1 MRAEV
6 TFNSHSLSFSHFLHL
21 GFTSSLGWAVDVRIK
36 DTFACVDMAT
46 RGMLS
51 RFSLAI
57 MWSNISYTVWL
68 KICSSELIRQYKY
81 FLFILANHRGSTL
94 PELYLH
100 RFIPALVWHL
110 QFEVG
115 ILDICCKIKTLRWK
129 WRYWSIFTPCT
140 EIFFFIFLCSL
151 IYKTGLNTRHWYYKE
166 IYIFRLHL
174 TFKAQKGQYSL

>member
-1 MRAEV
+1 MSQLHVQPWGVLLISMTTNMTYESRGDIHLALPL
-6 TFNSHSLSFSHFLHL
+6 SLSFSHFLHL

-57 MWSNISYTVWL
+57 MRSNISYTDWL

-81 FLFILANHRGSTL
+81 FLNILANHWGSTL

-100 RFIPALVWHL
+100 HFIPALVWHL

-129 WRYWSIFTPCT
+129 WRY
-140 EIFFFIFLCSL
+140 
-151 IYKTGLNTRHWYYKE
+151 
-166 IYIFRLHL
+166 
-174 TFKAQKGQYSL
+174 